1 MRGKL
6 RIFLKTMQTPLSP
19 HKKQQLWRHYQAQ
32 KRKKLDPHL
41 KRDLQHGWLFPY
53 LTQTENLMWGRWQ
66 YWKECQMLPEVAWER
81 WKWEQ
86 AIAIIENRKP
96 EAIPKFVIEQ
106 TLPDREIPQ
115 ISWGYNE
122 QTEKMLLDCL
132 DAIPVSGSWN
142 CLSSWT
148 YLRYFLHWLLFGL
161 GHPGYKEL
169 PPEPQSCQ
177 GASMRLY
184 QLFDISYLLMFPYD
198 YFGRILPQISGKKT
212 QQATGF
218 FPTPMV
224 VSDFMAKILSADN
237 SHSKL
242 DRIQTSQEPCVG
254 TGSLLL
260 TQSNHTL
267 CAIGIDINRDL
278 LECALFQFALYAPWY
293 YFPIWWLGNTDLICG
308 NSLTLENFESIN
320 TKFWLPIFA
329 DIVKVKLD
337 PIDNETYQE
346 NLKQKL
352 QKLNQKHQDSDVK
365 SDIKTAANPLINK
378 ALYNTNSAPK
388 VHQASLFDYLK

>member
-1 MRGKL
+1 MQRGL
-6 RIFLKTMQTPLSP
+6 GGLP
-19 HKKQQLWRHYQAQ
+19 H
-32 KRKKLDPHL
+32 
-41 KRDLQHGWLFPY
+41 
-53 LTQTENLMWGRWQ
+53 
-66 YWKECQMLPEVAWER
+66 ER
-81 WKWEQ
+81 LHQE
-86 AIAIIENRKP
+86 AIALIENRKP
-96 EAIPKFVIEQ
+96 EAIPQFVIEQ
-106 TLPDREIPQ
+106 TLPEREIPQ
-115 ISWGYNE
+115 ISWGYSE
-122 QTEKMLLDCL
+122 QAEKMLLDCL
-132 DAIPVSGSWN
+132 DAIPVSGGWN
-142 CLSSWT
+142 SLSSWT

-198 YFGRILPQISGKKT
+198 YFGRILPQISGKKA

-224 VSDFMAKILSADN
+224 VSDFMAQILSADS

-242 DRIQTSQEPCVG
+242 ARIQTTQEPCVG

-329 DIVKVKLD
+329 DIVKVKLE

-346 NLKQKL
+346 NLKQTL
-352 QKLNQKHQDSDVK
+352 QKLKNKHQDSVLPIW
-365 SDIKTAANPLINK
+365 SC
-378 ALYNTNSAPK
+378 
-388 VHQASLFDYLK
+388 